1 MQINRKNNILPAK
14 RRVALLPFIIV
25 LVLFVCTLPVYA
37 AAPKVKKIT
46 WTHKESTVYV
56 GLNSSKKKKLKV
68 TISPKKARS
77 RKLVWSSSNKKVA
90 TVGKTGKIYPKKIG
104 KTKITCKIS
113 SQPKKKIK
121 CTIYVVKPSKKI
133 TMKTEGKTLEIGQTY
148 RRSAKLSPANAT
160 VKNMIWSSSNTRV
173 AVVSKDGTVT
183 AKGAGSAV
191 ITVSAK
197 DGFSK
202 SRSYQVKVLKSL
214 KNQAKFIAHRGLSSR
229 APENTLKAFQLAGEA
244 GFWGAETDVRK
255 SKDGKFILLHDDTLN
270 RMCGIDRS
278 PEEMTLAE
286 IKNARIISGNGLKQY
301 KTETSATTI
310 PTLEEYL
317 QACKKYR
324 LVPVI
329 EIKMNYNWDDEAE
342 LTAQSVTQEEEEHA
356 AQDITQ
362 EEELLKELQDDA
374 KATEPVLED
383 DTEMK
388 LQSVAEDDLVNLFS
402 TVKSVMGNSKVVFI
416 GFDLQA
422 ILKLREIANAMGDSS
437 AVELQH
443 LVGSVDLNN
452 LDLYKKYNIG
462 LDANYNATNVITAE
476 KVVKAGI
483 PMNMWTVND
492 SSKIR
497 EYVSKGIPYITTDCL
512 WW

>member
-1 MQINRKNNILPAK
+1 M
-14 RRVALLPFIIV
+14 LLPFIIV
-25 LVLFVCTLPVYA
+25 LILFVCTLPVYA

-56 GLNSSKKKKLKV
+56 GLNSSKKTKLKV

-90 TVGKTGKIYPKKIG
+90 TVGKTGKIYPKKVG
-104 KTKITCKIS
+104 KTKITCKVS

-148 RRSAKLSPANAT
+148 RRSANLSPANAT

-214 KNQAKFIAHRGLSSR
+214 KNQAKFVAHRGLSSR

-278 PEEMTLAE
+278 PEDMTLAE

-301 KTETSATTI
+301 KTESSATTI

-317 QACKKYR
+317 QTCKKYR

-329 EIKMNYNWDDEAE
+329 EIKMNYNWDDE
-342 LTAQSVTQEEEEHA
+342 
-356 AQDITQ
+356 
-362 EEELLKELQDDA
+362 
-374 KATEPVLED
+374 TEPVLED

-402 TVKSVMGNSKVVFI
+402 IVKSVMGNSKVVFI

-462 LDANYNATNVITAE
+462 LDANYNATNSITAE

>member
-1 MQINRKNNILPAK
+1 MTIKRKNNILPAK
-14 RRVALLPFIIV
+14 RGLVLLPFIIV
-25 LVLFVCTLPVYA
+25 LILFVCTLPVYA

-56 GLNSSKKKKLKV
+56 GLNSSKKTKLKV

-90 TVGKTGKIYPKKIG
+90 TVGKTGKIYPKKVG
-104 KTKITCKIS
+104 KTKITCKVS

-148 RRSAKLSPANAT
+148 RRSANLSPANAT

-214 KNQAKFIAHRGLSSR
+214 KNQAKFVAHRGLSSR

-278 PEEMTLAE
+278 PEDMTLAE

-301 KTETSATTI
+301 KTESSATTI

-317 QACKKYR
+317 QTCKKYR

-329 EIKMNYNWDDEAE
+329 EIKMNYNWDDE
-342 LTAQSVTQEEEEHA
+342 
-356 AQDITQ
+356 
-362 EEELLKELQDDA
+362 
-374 KATEPVLED
+374 TEPVLED

-402 TVKSVMGNSKVVFI
+402 IVKSVMGNSKVVFI

-462 LDANYNATNVITAE
+462 LDANYNATNSITAE